1 MDDDMEAFE
10 MKPIIVKKLEKFQ
23 EWDNFEGAIGKL
35 ISVAVLEAE
44 NE

>member
-1 MDDDMEAFE
+1 MEPIE
-10 MKPIIVKKLEKFQ
+10 MKPDIVKKLEKYHQ
-23 EWDNFEGAIGKL
+23 WDNFDDTIGKL

>member
-1 MDDDMEAFE
+1 MESFE
-10 MKPIIVKKLEKFQ
+10 MKPIIVEKLEKYQ
-23 EWDNFEGAIGKL
+23 KWVNFEGAIGKL